1 MKNNLHW
8 SQFVWIFALKQA
20 KTNFPHNEKVPGF
33 SMKIAKLE
41 TKATKKFASATS
53 VLQGWLHRVSNI
65 SVWF

>member
-8 SQFVWIFALKQA
+8 SQFVSIFALKQA

-53 VLQGWLHRVSNI
+53 VLQG
-65 SVWF
+65 